1 MPAAAVASFTPA
13 IAGMSGISVGASGEM
28 AVDMGA
34 SGFEQRKRSVSP
46 QSSGREILRGTFI
59 SPSPGGGGS
68 VRIARSK
75 MRNGVGGRSLN
86 SGAARKDR
94 PSPHPAAHFIRVD
107 PAPRDGEYYFFSGA
121 IV

>member
-1 MPAAAVASFTPA
+1 MAAGAVASFTPA

-75 MRNGVGGRSLN
+75 MRNGVGSRALN
-86 SGAARKDR
+86 SAPPPKDR
-94 PSPHPAAHFIRVD
+94 PPPHPPPPFLRLH
-107 PAPRDGEYYFFSGA
+107 PPP
-121 IV
+121 